1 MGSVDRTLILVVESA
16 RRTLRHLI
24 VYSGNPAQAMD
35 RIRAIGL
42 RPHGIAPRNGRGRRY
57 TIPLAPIYALAA
69 LLAGLFIL
77 DLRDLVEH
85 RILF

>member
-1 MGSVDRTLILVVESA
+1 MGSVDRASVLVVEPA
-16 RRTLRHLI
+16 RGTLCGLV

-57 TIPLAPIYALAA
+57 TLPLAPVYALTA
-69 LLAGLFIL
+69 LLAGLFIF
-77 DLRDLVEH
+77 DLRHLVEY
-85 RILF
+85 RLLF